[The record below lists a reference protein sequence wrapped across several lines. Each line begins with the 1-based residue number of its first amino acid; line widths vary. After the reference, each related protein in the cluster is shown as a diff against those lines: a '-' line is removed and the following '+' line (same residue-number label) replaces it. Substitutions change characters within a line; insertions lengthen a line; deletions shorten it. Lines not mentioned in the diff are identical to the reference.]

1 MDTNFS
7 RTFAPFT
14 INMIYPNNFEEK
26 IGFTTIRELL
36 KEQCICNM
44 GIEMVEVM
52 HYLAD
57 YETVER
63 LLQETD
69 EFRAILL
76 FDDPFPAQDFHDLK
90 PVLSRIRIDGTF
102 IEIEELSL
110 LRGFINAIIQ
120 AFVYF
125 KVKHEEDKYPHLWR
139 HCEPVMLEK
148 ELLEAINRILD
159 PKGKLKD
166 NASDELSRIRH
177 AIIRISNEA
186 DKKIRKLL
194 HGAKQDGFVKED
206 AEMTIRNGRL
216 CIPVPAQF
224 KRKVQ
229 GFVHDESA
237 TGQTVFIEPTAVFDA
252 NNELKD
258 LMNAEKREIIRI
270 LTAISEQIRPT
281 IPNILAGHDF
291 LGMLDFIRAKAK
303 LAILLNAVKPR
314 LVNEPK
320 IEWIKAIHPLLYLNL
335 KNSGKKVEPLDIE
348 LNNDKRILIIS
359 GPNAGGKSVCLKTV
373 GLLQYMLQCGLLPPL
388 HESSEMGLFAHFF
401 IDMGDEQSID
411 NELSTYSSHLTN
423 LKVMVENLEPHSL
436 FLIDE
441 FGSGTEPTLG
451 GAMAEA
457 VLENMYQ
464 SGAFGIITTHYGNLK
479 LFSDTHPQAVNGAML
494 FDTHALKP
502 LFKLKMGKAGS
513 SFTYEIAR
521 KIGLSETIIA
531 TAIGKSGT
539 AQIDYERKLEEI
551 EIARLEAE
559 QKLKMAHAADEQLAQ
574 LIDSYAHKYDEL
586 EKQRKEILQNAKNQA
601 NSIIDNA
608 NKLIEKTIRDIKEHQ
623 ANSEKIRAARQEISE
638 QKKELHKEIAPIEQ
652 EAGMKAM
659 KPKKSPILTA
669 PPSKDNSPISVGD
682 SVLLLDMQTIGEV
695 TQVNGNDITVSFNSI
710 SLRTTLKSV
719 EKISKRSAR
728 NIKRGGS
735 LFNDTSV
742 AEVLNQ
748 KIARFQTTL
757 DLRGQ
762 RADEALQAL
771 EAYLD
776 EAQLLHIKQVRILH
790 GTGTGVL
797 RQVVRQFLNKQKNVA
812 SFHDEDLERG
822 GYGITVVNL

>member
-1 MDTNFS
+1 
-7 RTFAPFT
+7 
-14 INMIYPNNFEEK
+14 MIYPDNFEEK
-26 IGFTTIRELL
+26 IGFTTIRKLL
-36 KEQCICNM
+36 KEQCISSM
-44 GIEMVEVM
+44 GIELCNAM

-57 YETVER
+57 CEAIDR

-69 EFRAILL
+69 EFRSILL

-90 PVLSRIRIDGTF
+90 SVLSHIRVDGAF
-102 IEIEELSL
+102 IEIEELAL
-110 LRGFINAIIQ
+110 LRSFINAIIQ
-120 AFVYF
+120 VFVYL
-125 KVKHEEDKYPHLWR
+125 KVKHEEGKYLHLWR
-139 HCEPVMLEK
+139 HCEQVMLEK

-159 PKGKLKD
+159 PKGNLKD

-194 HGAKQDGFVKED
+194 HSVKQDGLVKED

-224 KRKVQ
+224 KRKVP

-270 LTAISEQIRPT
+270 LTVISEQIRPA

-303 LAILLNAVKPR
+303 LGIMINAVKPH
-314 LVNEPK
+314 LFNEAK
-320 IEWIKAIHPLLYLNL
+320 IEWTKAVHPLLYLNL
-335 KNSGKKVEPLDIE
+335 KNSGKKIEPLDIGINKE
-348 LNNDKRILIIS
+348 SRILIIS

-373 GLLQYMLQCGLLPPL
+373 GLLQYMLQCGLLPSL
-388 HESSEMGLFAHFF
+388 HESSEMGIFAHFF

-423 LKVMVENLEPHSL
+423 LKIMVENLEPHSL

-441 FGSGTEPTLG
+441 FGSGTEPALG

-457 VLENMYQ
+457 VLKNMYQ

-479 LFSDTHPQAVNGAML
+479 LFSDTHPQAINGAML

-502 LFKLKMGKAGS
+502 LFKLKLGKPGS

-531 TAIGKSGT
+531 DAIEKSGS

-551 EIARLEAE
+551 EITRLETE
-559 QKLKMAHAADEQLAQ
+559 QQLKMANAVDEQLAQ
-574 LIDSYAHKYDEL
+574 LIDAYARKYEEL
-586 EKQRKEILQNAKNQA
+586 DKQRKEILQNAKNQA
-601 NSIIDNA
+601 NHIIDNA
-608 NKLIEKTIRDIKEHQ
+608 NKLIEKTIREIRENQ
-623 ANSEKIRAARQEISE
+623 ASSEKIKAARQEISTC
-638 QKKELHKEIAPIEQ
+638 KKELDREIIPIEQ
-652 EAGMKAM
+652 EADMKSLLPAKREATVM
-659 KPKKSPILTA
+659 
-669 PPSKDNSPISVGD
+669 PPVPAADNSPVVVGD
-682 SVLLLDMQTIGEV
+682 NVLLIDIQTIGEV
-695 TQVNGNDITVSFNSI
+695 MQVSGNDITVSFNSI
-710 SLRTTLKSV
+710 TLRTALKNV

-735 LFNDTSV
+735 LFNDSSI
-742 AEVLNQ
+742 ADMLNQ
-748 KIARFQTTL
+748 KIARFQVTL

-771 EAYLD
+771 ETYLD
-776 EAQLLHIKQVRILH
+776 EAQLLNIRQVKILH

-797 RQVVRQFLNKQKNVA
+797 RQVIRQFLSRQKKII
-812 SFHDEDLERG
+812 SFHDEALERG
-822 GYGITVVNL
+822 GHGITVINL